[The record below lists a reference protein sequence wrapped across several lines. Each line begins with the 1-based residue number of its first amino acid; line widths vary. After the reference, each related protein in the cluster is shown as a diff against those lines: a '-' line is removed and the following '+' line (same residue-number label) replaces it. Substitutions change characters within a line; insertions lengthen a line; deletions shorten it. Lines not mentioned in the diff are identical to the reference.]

1 MRHGKTTALKCLPL
15 ATELLIVFLT
25 ADILWQLLCG
35 RPPFSMWGFLLS
47 GGLMTAG
54 NSLFLQKPRR
64 FWQILLLNVLLC
76 AVWIPLLSR
85 TLDLTYP
92 PLLVIQVPLYLFP
105 LCRGYHWGVTPVT
118 VRHLHGAGEYMGL
131 YGLFYLIV
139 ASFAPQLLDRVPVL
153 LALLA
158 LDLLAVVGMR
168 TSGRNTIRAGSPFGR
183 LPALLVPAVL
193 AVLAVAACALLLAA
207 RGELIPIFQAVG
219 SLLEGALT
227 AVFRF
232 LTSLFQGRSA
242 GSAGMSSAAG
252 GGSEAALPVESASGP
267 AIAPQLVTALLLLSL
282 AALVLAGV
290 AALVRWLWRSRSR
303 IRLPE
308 EDDDDGLVRQ
318 RLGRRGLLSRL
329 GPAPAGQGISAA
341 VRRNPPCRPPGTGA
355 LGRPPPLPP
364 SKPGDPP
371 GVSGTSGRGAPPGR
385 VGCAHAGSVQ
395 HSGGRC
401 GAELVQH
408 ASAPPLPGA
417 GAGAALHC
425 P

>member
-1 MRHGKTTALKCLPL
+1 GAADGRGGGRVSAHLPPRRAAGAVCHLPGPAAASRSPDAAGRRRHRCLHYGGRDPAAPPHPLRRLSDLRGCPPPGRRYLCAAGAAPRPPAGLGGTVSPPPAGPGPECFSGRRRPMRHGKTTALKCLPL

-183 LPALLVPAVL
+183 LP
-193 AVLAVAACALLLAA
+193 
-207 RGELIPIFQAVG
+207 
-219 SLLEGALT
+219 
-227 AVFRF
+227 
-232 LTSLFQGRSA
+232 
-242 GSAGMSSAAG
+242 
-252 GGSEAALPVESASGP
+252 
-267 AIAPQLVTALLLLSL
+267 
-282 AALVLAGV
+282 
-290 AALVRWLWRSRSR
+290 
-303 IRLPE
+303 
-308 EDDDDGLVRQ
+308 
-318 RLGRRGLLSRL
+318 
-329 GPAPAGQGISAA
+329 
-341 VRRNPPCRPPGTGA
+341 
-355 LGRPPPLPP
+355 
-364 SKPGDPP
+364 
-371 GVSGTSGRGAPPGR
+371 
-385 VGCAHAGSVQ
+385 
-395 HSGGRC
+395 
-401 GAELVQH
+401 
-408 ASAPPLPGA
+408 
-417 GAGAALHC
+417 
-425 P
+425 